1 MTFNAC
7 YKQEWLPLAK
17 VNCKCIYFAH
27 ISSMYSHF
35 QANPDTLPVFEVRY
49 LTVTHLTMLCENLLA
64 MQTELC
70 HLKVTVRF
78 IVHLT
83 TLSVSEVSKGL
94 QHRNV

>member
-1 MTFNAC
+1 
-7 YKQEWLPLAK
+7 
-17 VNCKCIYFAH
+17 
-27 ISSMYSHF
+27 MYSHF

-78 IVHLT
+78 IVHFT
-83 TLSVSEVSKGL
+83 TL
-94 QHRNV
+94 